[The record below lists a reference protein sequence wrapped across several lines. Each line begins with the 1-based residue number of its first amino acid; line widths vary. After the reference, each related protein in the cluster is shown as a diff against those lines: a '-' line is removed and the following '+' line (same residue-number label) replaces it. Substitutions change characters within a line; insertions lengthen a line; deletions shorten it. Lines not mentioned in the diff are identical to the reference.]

1 MFFNN
6 NSHKFLAKYVS
17 LETSLSLSSFYQSTR
32 ADSSQ
37 TGGEAGPEVCPMTIY
52 EKELPMKS
60 IFCSRGT
67 LAVFVLILLTA
78 ATAFAARPTV
88 GSRKIEFTTESKEA
102 KDYVAQ
108 IVNRVETFQFGP
120 DVNALAK
127 KSVEADPKFAF
138 GYYLI
143 ATTSATPDEAKQNN
157 EKAVEL
163 AKSASEGERRY
174 IEAVLLTRAQKP
186 NEALPIFIELAKQY
200 PDDRMVQMLLGQV
213 YANLN
218 KLDESNAA
226 FESAIKIDGST
237 PRVYTFLGNNELLRG
252 NYAKARDFFNASLA
266 KQVKGSAP
274 FGPNYGLAY
283 AYIYQ
288 GDIKSAVKTLEGYA
302 ADYQASTQQQNFPA
316 VFIWNSIA
324 RLHLEYGKAEDAMK
338 AYEKGYATIPSSN
351 LDEMQKKIW
360 LGRLHHGQARTLAKM
375 GKREEAWKQAD
386 VIKKMIED
394 GGKDGEQFWPSY
406 HYVTGYLQLEA
417 GDYTKAVEELKQTDL
432 TDPFHKLLLA
442 RAYDKTGDKANAQKL
457 YKEITEFNQLT
468 LERALSYTEAKK
480 KLKA

>member
-1 MFFNN
+1 
-6 NSHKFLAKYVS
+6 
-17 LETSLSLSSFYQSTR
+17 
-32 ADSSQ
+32 
-37 TGGEAGPEVCPMTIY
+37 
-52 EKELPMKS
+52 MKA
-60 IFCSRGT
+60 IHCSRGI
-67 LAVFVLILLTA
+67 LAVLILVMLA
-78 ATAFAARPTV
+78 AINGFASGPTR
-88 GSRKIEFTTESKEA
+88 GPRKIEFTTESKEA

-120 DVNALAK
+120 EMNALAK

-186 NEALPIFIELAKQY
+186 AEALPLFLDLAKQY
-200 PDDRMVQMLLGQV
+200 PDDRMVLMLLGQV
-213 YANLN
+213 YTNLGKFDEANA
-218 KLDESNAA
+218 S
-226 FESAIKIDGST
+226 FEKAIKLDGST
-237 PRVYTFLGNNELLRG
+237 PRVYTFLGNNEVLKG
-252 NYAKARDFFNASLA
+252 NYGKARELFNTSLA

-274 FGPNYGLAY
+274 FGPNYGLAFT
-283 AYIYQ
+283 YIYQ
-288 GDIKSAVKTLEGYA
+288 GDIKSAVKTLEAYA
-302 ADYQASTQQQNFPA
+302 ADYQTSTQQQNFPA

-324 RLHLEYGKAEDAMK
+324 RLHLEYGKADDAMK
-338 AYEKGYATIPSSN
+338 AYEKGYATIPGSN

-375 GKREEAWKQAD
+375 GKRDEAWKEAD

-406 HYVTGYLQLEA
+406 HYVIGYLRLEA
-417 GDYTKAVEELKQTDL
+417 GDYAKAVEELKQTDL

-442 RAYDKTGDKANAQKL
+442 RAYDKSGDSASAQKL

-468 LERALSYTEAKK
+468 LERALAYPEAKK

>member
-1 MFFNN
+1 
-6 NSHKFLAKYVS
+6 
-17 LETSLSLSSFYQSTR
+17 
-32 ADSSQ
+32 
-37 TGGEAGPEVCPMTIY
+37 
-52 EKELPMKS
+52 MKA
-60 IFCSRGT
+60 IHRSRGI
-67 LAVFVLILLTA
+67 LAVLILVLLAAVNGFASSRTA
-78 ATAFAARPTV
+78 GPK
-88 GSRKIEFTTESKEA
+88 KIEFTTESKEA

-108 IVNRVETFQFGP
+108 IVNRIETFQFGP
-120 DVNALAK
+120 EINALAK

-138 GYYLI
+138 GYYLL
-143 ATTSATPDEAKQNN
+143 ATTAATPEETKQNN

-163 AKSASEGERRY
+163 AKNASEGERRY
-174 IEAVLLTRAQKP
+174 IEAVLLTRAQKQ
-186 NEALPIFIELAKQY
+186 NEALPIFLDLAKQH

-213 YANLN
+213 YANLG

-226 FESAIKIDGST
+226 FERAKKIDGST
-237 PRVYTFLGNNELLRG
+237 PRVYTFLGNNELLKG
-252 NYAKARDFFNASLA
+252 NYAKARELFNASLA

-274 FGPNYGLAY
+274 FGPNYGMAFS
-283 AYIYQ
+283 YIYA
-288 GDIKSAVKTLEGYA
+288 GDIKSAVKTLEAYA
-302 ADYQASTQQQNFPA
+302 ADYQTSTQQQNFPA

-360 LGRLHHGQARTLAKM
+360 LGRLHHGTARTLAKM
-375 GKREEAWKQAD
+375 GKQAEAWKEAD
-386 VIKKMIED
+386 VIKQMIED

-406 HYVTGYLQLEA
+406 HYVTGYLKLEA
-417 GDYTKAVEELKQTDL
+417 GDYAKAVEELKQTDL

-442 RAYDKTGDKANAQKL
+442 RAYDKSGDTATAQKL

-468 LERALSYTEAKK
+468 LERALAYPEAKK